1 LLLDY
6 SARFAH
12 LWSEELDV
20 DMRSVISLLVAVLVG
35 YSLSIG
41 INSTISAATLVG
53 FGIEVSL
60 SDRLDMIAKEW
71 VGLGTIYLPLYLVL
85 HAVCFWLLGRVLR
98 GAVLTTVVAR
108 ASYAG
113 IGAMSLMAFYL
124 TFDAVMGSGGV
135 VVASTRTTAGL
146 LANGAT
152 GAVSGF
158 LFQWLSTAP
167 GQTH

>member
-1 LLLDY
+1 
-6 SARFAH
+6 
-12 LWSEELDV
+12 
-20 DMRSVISLLVAVLVG
+20 MRSMISLLVAVLVG

-85 HAVCFWLLGRVLR
+85 HAVCFWLLGRLLR

-146 LANGAT
+146 LAHGAT
-152 GAVSGF
+152 GAVSGV